1 MYLKAL
7 EVELGAKETRLNRLI
22 LIRTIR
28 MWRGGCIILS
38 DLLGK
43 IKEVYK
49 AEPALA
55 LGLALGLEPKLDD

>member
-7 EVELGAKETRLNRLI
+7 EVELSAKETRLNRLI

-28 MWRGGCIILS
+28 MWRGDCFILS

-49 AEPALA
+49 AE
-55 LGLALGLEPKLDD
+55 LGLELDD